1 MLEWLS
7 NKFGKAQ
14 LMCGVMSF
22 YPPYLGAGT
31 LVKSLYRRLK
41 PQARQ
46 A

>member
-1 MLEWLS
+1 MLKWLA
-7 NKFGKAQ
+7 NTFG
-14 LMCGVMSF
+14 SF
-22 YPPYLGAGT
+22 YLPNLGAGT

>member
-1 MLEWLS
+1 MLKWLS
-7 NKFGKAQ
+7 SKFGKAR
-14 LMCGVMSF
+14 LMCWVMSF
-22 YPPYLGAGT
+22 YPPHLGAGT

>member
-1 MLEWLS
+1 MLEWLA
-7 NKFGKAQ
+7 NTFG
-14 LMCGVMSF
+14 SF
-22 YPPYLGAGT
+22 YRPYLGAGT